1 MIIHLTFNLVEPV
14 FTVEMDALMTALQ
27 ERYDAQSAQLSKLS
41 ETNRL
46 QSKEIKELMEL
57 VRKLTMRER
66 EFQRTEWEFQAAY
79 ERLSKELDVLRGRLC
94 PDGRDIVIHR
104 EGDVLAAPADEGWEK
119 PLPPIIQQT
128 HSEEVMDRETTLK
141 RSDMLGTR
149 LHEPVQSIGVADTGL
164 QLEVAKAETL
174 LDLKHAELNKVQQS
188 IGACQIEYD
197 TLKCKITECQEL
209 WEFQKHM
216 GGAVTLAVEDAM
228 HRLDYLNLQIS
239 EAASAMVS
247 TMACYKDRKRYLGQD
262 LMASVDEAN
271 KVVENNT
278 LSLEGAD
285 HTTAPI
291 AQIILQTVMVTWSA
305 SLIVAWRP
313 GDESA
318 NNALQH
324 TYDMIC
330 ASTGEETR
338 LSQLLE

>member
-1 MIIHLTFNLVEPV
+1 M
-14 FTVEMDALMTALQ
+14 
-27 ERYDAQSAQLSKLS
+27 ERGF
-41 ETNRL
+41 TNRPN
-46 QSKEIKELMEL
+46 QS
-57 VRKLTMRER
+57 
-66 EFQRTEWEFQAAY
+66 
-79 ERLSKELDVLRGRLC
+79 
-94 PDGRDIVIHR
+94 
-104 EGDVLAAPADEGWEK
+104 
-119 PLPPIIQQT
+119 
-128 HSEEVMDRETTLK
+128 
-141 RSDMLGTR
+141 
-149 LHEPVQSIGVADTGL
+149 VADTGL

-197 TLKCKITECQEL
+197 TLKCKITECREL
-209 WEFQKHM
+209 WEFEKHM
-216 GGAVTLAVEDAM
+216 GGAVTLSVEDAM

-305 SLIVAWRP
+305 SLIPAWRP

-338 LSQLLE
+338 FSQLLE

>member
-1 MIIHLTFNLVEPV
+1 
-14 FTVEMDALMTALQ
+14 
-27 ERYDAQSAQLSKLS
+27 
-41 ETNRL
+41 
-46 QSKEIKELMEL
+46 
-57 VRKLTMRER
+57 
-66 EFQRTEWEFQAAY
+66 
-79 ERLSKELDVLRGRLC
+79 
-94 PDGRDIVIHR
+94 
-104 EGDVLAAPADEGWEK
+104 
-119 PLPPIIQQT
+119 
-128 HSEEVMDRETTLK
+128 
-141 RSDMLGTR
+141 
-149 LHEPVQSIGVADTGL
+149 
-164 QLEVAKAETL
+164 
-174 LDLKHAELNKVQQS
+174 
-188 IGACQIEYD
+188 
-197 TLKCKITECQEL
+197 
-209 WEFQKHM
+209 M
-216 GGAVTLAVEDAM
+216 GGAVTLSVEDAM

-305 SLIVAWRP
+305 SLIPAWRP

-338 LSQLLE
+338 FSQLLE